1 MESLFPSHTNKR
13 AKPAREIWVD
23 EQEAERLGEE
33 YAIHA
38 KLHPASEPIGMPLNF
53 ASVEDE
59 IGFVFVNE
67 ALRFGSRYDR
77 LLQQHAK
84 RLKNAKDMFQFGLLG
99 SFLSSKSLHLADSM
113 LAICNDP
120 HAIGTTFDFPVHQNE
135 ALDFAKLGG
144 VYREVDGPLHPF
156 AKQIGRVL
164 NEMGILCRS
173 RGVDCVGGLALGLG
187 RKSLDQFAG
196 ELAKVLPLTFGGDSL
211 GPCKATRLGVLLATR
226 FPGQFPFDLGA
237 GVRPLPDPELVFAL
251 RKLGALRLG
260 DELQAKV
267 DQSPEPVLS
276 AQESDLLR
284 LWAGKAVEQMGAK
297 RGDWAGDWVV
307 EKAHEVVS
315 LSIRK
320 HLCDS
325 VHF

>member
-1 MESLFPSHTNKR
+1 
-13 AKPAREIWVD
+13 
-23 EQEAERLGEE
+23 
-33 YAIHA
+33 
-38 KLHPASEPIGMPLNF
+38 MPLNF
-53 ASVEDE
+53 ATLEDE
-59 IGFVFVNE
+59 VGFVFVNE
-67 ALRFGSRYDR
+67 ALRFGSRYDK

-84 RLKNAKDMFQFGLLG
+84 RTKSAKDMFQFGLLG
-99 SFLSSKSLHLADSM
+99 SFISAKSLHLADNM

-120 HAIGTTFDFPVHQNE
+120 HAIGITFDFPVHQNE

-173 RGVDCVGGLALGLG
+173 RGVDCVGGLALGIQPGCKTLN
-187 RKSLDQFAG
+187 QFAT
-196 ELAKVLPLTFGGDSL
+196 ELAKALPITFGGDGL
-211 GPCKATRLGVLLATR
+211 WPCKAIRLGVLLATR
-226 FPGQFPFDLGA
+226 FPEQFPFDLSA

-260 DELQAKV
+260 DELQSKV
-267 DQSPEPVLS
+267 DQSPELVLS

-284 LWAGKAVEQMGAK
+284 LWAGKVVERMGVS
-297 RGDWAGDWVV
+297 RGDLAGDWVV
-307 EKAHEVVS
+307 EKAHQVVS

-320 HLCDS
+320 HQCESL
-325 VHF
+325 HF